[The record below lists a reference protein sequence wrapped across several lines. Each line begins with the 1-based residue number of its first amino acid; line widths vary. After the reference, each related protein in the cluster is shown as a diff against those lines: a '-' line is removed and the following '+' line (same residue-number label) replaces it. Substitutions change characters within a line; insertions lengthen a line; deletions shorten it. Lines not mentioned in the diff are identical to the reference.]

1 MIRSYF
7 IIAWRNL
14 RGNVLFSTLNVV
26 GLSIGMA
33 ACLVTGL
40 FAYEQ
45 YHYDVHHENS
55 ERIYRVV
62 NRQIEGN
69 GSSYVAVTQGVLAP
83 ELIKTFAEIEQATR
97 VGFTTASVIRD
108 NQEPVQEKLMA
119 VDPAY
124 FSIFTTPFKKA
135 PSGDVLTADGILISE
150 SAATRLFGEKNP
162 IGETISLGNDIHLKV
177 TGVFENFP
185 YQTHLFTELII
196 SFSWLEKLEAQ
207 SMSWSSNSYYNYVL
221 MPENFDRQAFNKKM
235 NTFIHQYTPASWK
248 SFEYFLQPIRDIN
261 LQAGYLANPR
271 GGVGK
276 ILVNGFI
283 MVSLIILLLA
293 SFNYMNMA
301 TARSARRAIEV
312 GIRKVVGAQRTQ
324 VIRQF
329 LMESFILC
337 SLGFLLAILWSDV
350 GLQYFNYYTG
360 FKLSFQTFYTDAT
373 LLLWIFGALLVITVV
388 SGGYPAFFL
397 SRFMPAAVLKGQRS
411 SDSSRRLR
419 KGLVLFQF
427 SLTSLLI
434 VLVILVSRQTEFM
447 RKKDLGFNKEHLLLF
462 AGNRSK
468 DIGLESFKAEILQVS
483 GVQQICSAS
492 GFPAYSRMNT
502 TSLWE
507 KGKPAEE
514 SIKTVWL
521 FADHDYVPTIG
532 LKLMAGRNFNANGT
546 DKETGVIINESTAGA
561 FGWTPEEAIGKRVAG
576 FTFSDSLP
584 GEIIGVIKDFHISPL
599 RREIPKLIIGYSH
612 EQIFYMVRLK
622 GTNTFET
629 RKQMDAIA
637 GKFMNDTDYESRF
650 IEDAIEESYGAE
662 RKTGEL
668 LTFFTIL
675 AILIGCSGLYALS
688 AYEGEQRIKEL
699 GIRKIMGASANQLF
713 FLLSKGFL
721 KLIIISLVVAMPL
734 AYFLGNIWL
743 GTYPYK
749 VSWTADIFIVA
760 SLFLLT
766 LGWLTILTQAI
777 KAIRLNPVDALR
789 YE

>member
-1 MIRSYF
+1 MIRNYF
-7 IIAWRNL
+7 TIAWRNL
-14 RGNVLFSTLNVV
+14 RNNILFSTLNVL
-26 GLSIGMA
+26 GLSIGMG

-45 YHYDVHHENS
+45 YHYDVHHKNS
-55 ERIYRVV
+55 DRIYRVV
-62 NRQIEGN
+62 NRQVEGN
-69 GSSYVAVTQGVLAP
+69 SSSYVAVTQGVLAP
-83 ELIKTFAEIEQATR
+83 ELVKSFPEIEQATR
-97 VGFTTASVIRD
+97 VGFTTTSLIRD

-124 FSIFTTPFKKA
+124 FSIFTIPFKKA
-135 PSGDVLTADGILISE
+135 PAGAPLREDGILISE
-150 SAATRLFGEKNP
+150 NAARRLFGEKNP
-162 IGETISLGNDIHLKV
+162 IGETVSMGNEIHLKV

-185 YQTHLFTELII
+185 YQTHLSTEFII
-196 SFSWLEKLEAQ
+196 SFSWLEKLEPQAI
-207 SMSWSSNSYYNYVL
+207 SWSSNSYYNYLL
-221 MPENFDRQAFNKKM
+221 MPDAFDKKAFDKKM
-235 NTFIHQYTPASWK
+235 DMFIHQYTPASWK
-248 SFEYFLQPIRDIN
+248 TFEYFLQPIRSIN

-276 ILVNGFI
+276 VLVNGFI
-283 MVSLIILLLA
+283 MVSIIILLLA

-312 GIRKVVGAQRTQ
+312 GIRKVVGAQRSQ
-324 VIRQF
+324 VVRQF
-329 LMESFILC
+329 LMESFTLC
-337 SLGFLLAILWSDV
+337 SLGFLLAVLWADV

-360 FKLSFQTFYTDAT
+360 FKLSFQVFYTDAI
-373 LLLWIFGALLVITVV
+373 LLLWVLAALIIVTIV

-411 SDSSRRLR
+411 SDSSRKLR

-434 VLVILVSRQTEFM
+434 VLVILVSKQTEFM

-468 DIGLESFKAEILQVS
+468 DIGLESFKAEIKQVT
-483 GVQQICSAS
+483 GVKQVCSAS

-502 TSLWE
+502 TSVWE
-507 KGKPAEE
+507 NGKPAEE

-521 FADHDYVPTIG
+521 FADHDYITTLELRII
-532 LKLMAGRNFNANGT
+532 AGRNFNANGN
-546 DKETGVIINESTAGA
+546 DKPTGAIINESTAGA
-561 FGWTPEEAIGKRVAG
+561 FGWTAEEAIGKRIAG

-584 GEIIGVIKDFHISPL
+584 GQIIGVIKDFHISPL
-599 RREIPKLIIGYSH
+599 RREIPKLIIGYSD
-612 EQIFYMVRLK
+612 EQIFYMVRLS
-622 GTNTFET
+622 GTNAFQA
-629 RKQMDAIA
+629 RKEMDAVA
-637 GKFMNDTDYESRF
+637 GKFMNEHDFESRF
-650 IEDAIEESYGAE
+650 IEEAIEESYGAE

-688 AYEGEQRIKEL
+688 AYEAEQRIKEL
-699 GIRKIMGASANQLF
+699 GIRKIMGASARQLL
-713 FLLSKGFL
+713 FLLSRDFL
-721 KLIIISLVVAMPL
+721 KLIVISLFVAMPL
-734 AYFLGNIWL
+734 AYFLGNVWL
-743 GTYPYK
+743 GTYPYR
-749 VSWTADIFIVA
+749 VSWSADIFIFA
-760 SLFLLT
+760 SLFLLA

-777 KAIRLNPVDALR
+777 KASRLNPVDALR

>member
-1 MIRSYF
+1 MIRNYF
-7 IIAWRNL
+7 TIAWRNL
-14 RGNVLFSTLNVV
+14 KSSILFTTLNIV

-45 YHYDVHHENS
+45 YHYDAHHKNA

-62 NRQIEGN
+62 NRQVEGN
-69 GSSYVAVTQGVLAP
+69 SSSYVAVTQGVLAP
-83 ELIKTFAEIEQATR
+83 ELVKTFAEIEAATR
-97 VGFTTASVIRD
+97 VGFTTASLTCND
-108 NQEPVQEKLMA
+108 KEAVQDRIMA
-119 VDPAY
+119 TDPAY
-124 FSIFTTPFKKA
+124 FSIFTIPFKKA
-135 PSGDVLTADGILISE
+135 PSGDILTTDGILLSE
-150 SAATRLFGEKNP
+150 NAATRLFGEKNP
-162 IGETISLGNDIHLKV
+162 VGETISLGNEIHLKV
-177 TGVFENFP
+177 TGVFENYP
-185 YQTHLFTELII
+185 YQSHIMPEIII
-196 SFSWLEKLEAQ
+196 SFSWLEKLEPQAK
-207 SMSWSSNSYYNYVL
+207 SWSSNSYYNYVL
-221 MPENFDRQAFNKKM
+221 MPEEFDKQAFNKKM
-235 NTFIHQYTPASWK
+235 NLFIHQFTPASWK
-248 SFEYFLQPIRDIN
+248 SFEYFLQPIRAIN

-271 GGVGK
+271 GGVGV

-283 MVSLIILLLA
+283 MVSVIILLLA

-312 GIRKVVGAQRTQ
+312 GIRKVVGAQRAQ

-337 SLGFLLAILWSDV
+337 SLGFLLAVLWADI

-360 FKLSFQTFYTDAT
+360 FKLSFQAFYTNAT
-373 LLLWIFGALLVITVV
+373 LMLWIFAALLIITVV

-447 RKKDLGFNKEHLLLF
+447 RNKDLGFSKEHLLLF

-468 DIGLESFKAEILQVS
+468 DIGLESFKAEIGQVP

-502 TSLWE
+502 TSVWE
-507 KGKPAEE
+507 NGKPAEE
-514 SIKTVWL
+514 SVKTVWL
-521 FADHDYVPTIG
+521 FADHDYIPTIG
-532 LKLMAGRNFNANGT
+532 LKIIAGRNFNANGN
-546 DKETGVIINESTAGA
+546 DKETGVIINESSAGA

-576 FTFSDSLP
+576 FTFSDSMP

-599 RREIPKLIIGYSH
+599 RREIPKMIIGYSN
-612 EQIFYMVRLK
+612 EQIFYMVRMK
-622 GTNTFET
+622 GANIIQS
-629 RKQMDAIA
+629 RKEMDAVA
-637 GKFMNDTDYESRF
+637 GKFINEPDFESRF
-650 IEDAIEESYGAE
+650 FEEAVEESYGAE

-699 GIRKIMGASANQLF
+699 GIRKIMGASARQLL
-713 FLLSKGFL
+713 FLLSKDFL
-721 KLIIISLVVAMPL
+721 KLIVISLFVAMPL

-743 GTYPYK
+743 GTYAYR
-749 VSWTADIFIVA
+749 VSWSADIFIIA
-760 SLFLLT
+760 SSFLLT

-777 KAIRLNPVDALR
+777 KASRLNPVDALR